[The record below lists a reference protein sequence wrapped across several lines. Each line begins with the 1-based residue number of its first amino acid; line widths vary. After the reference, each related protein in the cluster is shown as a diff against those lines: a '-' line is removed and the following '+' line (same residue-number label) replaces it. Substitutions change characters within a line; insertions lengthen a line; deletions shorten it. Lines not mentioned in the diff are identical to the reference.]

1 MSVGVM
7 FLFLFLSFYISFLPS
22 IIAFRRAH
30 PSRIAILL
38 VNIFLGWTGIAWIVA
53 LVWAISHQKDKEGKT
68 VVINNHIIVQGQQST
83 MEVPAVSYSPEPAM
97 QMMPPRAYVP
107 VPATPQGFGRR
118 M

>member
-7 FLFLFLSFYISFLPS
+7 FLLLFLSFYISFLPS
-22 IIAFRRAH
+22 IIAFRRDH

-38 VNIFLGWTGIAWIVA
+38 VNIFLSWTGIAWIVA
-53 LVWAISHQKDKEGKT
+53 LVWAISHQKDKQEKT
-68 VVINNHIIVQGQQST
+68 VVINNHIIVQGHQST
-83 MEVPAVSYSPEPAM
+83 MEVPSVAYSPESVM
-97 QMMPPRAYVP
+97 QILPPRAYVP